1 MHYLR
6 KQGNMNK
13 QSKETY
19 KFQIPSR
26 FEIITFRMTV
36 EVMNL
41 LSGTT
46 ENKRGDKVSNTVLF
60 YDLLSRMAVNAKV
73 SNDFRRPLA
82 LRPGQAQYS
91 ELRLA
96 EQWQMNRT
104 RLRNL
109 LDRMEQ
115 AGLIY
120 TDRSLVGSVMTFPSV
135 LGWSRPD
142 KPYIRNPVFF
152 NAD

>member
-1 MHYLR
+1 
-6 KQGNMNK
+6 MNK
-13 QSKETY
+13 LSKGTY

-41 LSGTT
+41 LSGAT
-46 ENKRGDKVSNTVLF
+46 ENKRGDKVSNTILF
-60 YDLLSRMAVNAKV
+60 YDLLSRKAVNAKV

-82 LRPGQAQYS
+82 LKPGQAQYS
-91 ELRLA
+91 EIRLA

-104 RLRNL
+104 RLRNVL
-109 LDRMEQ
+109 GRMEQ

-120 TDRSLVGSVMTFPSV
+120 TDRSLVRSVITFPSV

-142 KPYIRNPVFF
+142 KTYIHNTVFF
-152 NAD
+152 NVD

>member
-1 MHYLR
+1 MTR
-6 KQGNMNK
+6 TI
-13 QSKETY
+13 KEEY
-19 KFQIPSR
+19 QFQQPSC
-26 FEIITFRMTV
+26 FEFITFRMTT

-41 LSGTT
+41 LSGAT
-46 ENKRGDKVSNTVLF
+46 ENKRGDKVSNTILF

-96 EQWQMNRT
+96 EQWQMNRP

-115 AGLIY
+115 AGLIH
-120 TDRSLVGSVMTFPSV
+120 TNRSLVGSVMTFPSV

-142 KPYIRNPVFF
+142 KPYIRNPAFF

>member
-1 MHYLR
+1 
-6 KQGNMNK
+6 
-13 QSKETY
+13 
-19 KFQIPSR
+19 
-26 FEIITFRMTV
+26 MTA

-46 ENKRGDKVSNTVLF
+46 KNKRGDKVSNTVLF

>member
-1 MHYLR
+1 
-6 KQGNMNK
+6 MNK
-13 QSKETY
+13 LSKGTY

-41 LSGTT
+41 LSGAT
-46 ENKRGDKVSNTVLF
+46 ENKRGDKVSNTILF

-82 LRPGQAQYS
+82 LKPGQAQYS
-91 ELRLA
+91 EIRLA
-96 EQWQMNRT
+96 EQWQMNQT
-104 RLRNL
+104 RLRNV
-109 LDRMEQ
+109 LDKMEQ

-120 TDRSLVGSVMTFPSV
+120 TDRSLVRSVMTFPSV
-135 LGWSRPD
+135 LSWSRPD

>member
-1 MHYLR
+1 
-6 KQGNMNK
+6 MNK

-41 LSGTT
+41 LSGAT
-46 ENKRGDKVSNTVLF
+46 ENKRGDKVSNTILF
-60 YDLLSRMAVNAKV
+60 YDLLSRKAVNAKV

-82 LRPGQAQYS
+82 LKPGLAQYS
-91 ELRLA
+91 EIRLA

-104 RLRNL
+104 RLRNV

-120 TDRSLVGSVMTFPSV
+120 TDRSLVRSVITFPSV

-142 KPYIRNPVFF
+142 KTYIHNTVFF
-152 NAD
+152 NVD

>member
-1 MHYLR
+1 
-6 KQGNMNK
+6 
-13 QSKETY
+13 
-19 KFQIPSR
+19 
-26 FEIITFRMTV
+26 MTV

-41 LSGTT
+41 LSGPT
-46 ENKRGDKVSNTVLF
+46 ENKRGDKASNTILF

-82 LRPGQAQYS
+82 LKPGQAQYS
-91 ELRLA
+91 EIRLT
-96 EQWQMNRT
+96 EQWQMSRT
-104 RLRNL
+104 RLRNV

-135 LGWSRPD
+135 LGWSRPA
-142 KPYIRNPVFF
+142 KNYIRNTVFF
-152 NAD
+152 NAY

>member
-1 MHYLR
+1 
-6 KQGNMNK
+6 
-13 QSKETY
+13 
-19 KFQIPSR
+19 
-26 FEIITFRMTV
+26 MTV

-41 LSGTT
+41 LSGAT
-46 ENKRGDKVSNTVLF
+46 ENKRGDKVSNTILF
-60 YDLLSRMAVNAKV
+60 YDLLSRKAVNAKV

-82 LRPGQAQYS
+82 LKPGQAQYS
-91 ELRLA
+91 EIRLA

-104 RLRNL
+104 RLRNV

-120 TDRSLVGSVMTFPSV
+120 TDRSLVRSVITFPSV

-142 KPYIRNPVFF
+142 KTYIHNTVFF
-152 NAD
+152 NVD

>member
-1 MHYLR
+1 
-6 KQGNMNK
+6 
-13 QSKETY
+13 
-19 KFQIPSR
+19 
-26 FEIITFRMTV
+26 MTT

-41 LSGTT
+41 LSGTS

-73 SNDFRRPLA
+73 SDDFRRPLT

-142 KPYIRNPVFF
+142 KLYIRNPAFF

>member
-1 MHYLR
+1 
-6 KQGNMNK
+6 
-13 QSKETY
+13 
-19 KFQIPSR
+19 
-26 FEIITFRMTV
+26 MTT

-41 LSGTT
+41 LGGTT
-46 ENKRGDKVSNTVLF
+46 ENKLGDKISNITLF
-60 YDLLSRMAVNAKV
+60 YDLLSRMAGNAKV

-115 AGLIY
+115 TGLIY
-120 TDRSLVGSVMTFPSV
+120 TSRSTIGSVMTFPCV

>member
-1 MHYLR
+1 
-6 KQGNMNK
+6 MNK

-36 EVMNL
+36 EMMNL

-73 SNDFRRPLA
+73 SDDFRRPLA

-96 EQWQMNRT
+96 EQWRMNRT
-104 RLRNL
+104 RMRNL

-115 AGLIY
+115 ARLIY
-120 TDRSLVGSVMTFPSV
+120 TSRSTIGSVMTFPCV

-142 KPYIRNPVFF
+142 KPYIRNPAFF

>member
-1 MHYLR
+1 
-6 KQGNMNK
+6 MNK
-13 QSKETY
+13 LSKGTY

-41 LSGTT
+41 LSGAT
-46 ENKRGDKVSNTVLF
+46 ENKRGDKVSNTILF
-60 YDLLSRMAVNAKV
+60 YDLLSRKAVNAKG

-82 LRPGQAQYS
+82 LKPGQAQYS
-91 ELRLA
+91 EIRLA

-104 RLRNL
+104 RLRNV

-120 TDRSLVGSVMTFPSV
+120 TDRSLVRSVMTFPSV

-142 KPYIRNPVFF
+142 KTYIHNTVFF
-152 NAD
+152 NVD

>member
-1 MHYLR
+1 
-6 KQGNMNK
+6 
-13 QSKETY
+13 
-19 KFQIPSR
+19 
-26 FEIITFRMTV
+26 MTT

-73 SNDFRRPLA
+73 SNDFRRPMA
-82 LRPGQAQYS
+82 LKPGQAQYS

-120 TDRSLVGSVMTFPSV
+120 TDRSLVGSVMTFPSI

>member
-1 MHYLR
+1 
-6 KQGNMNK
+6 MNK
-13 QSKETY
+13 LSKGTY

-41 LSGTT
+41 LSGAT
-46 ENKRGDKVSNTVLF
+46 ENKRGDKVSNTILF
-60 YDLLSRMAVNAKV
+60 YDLLSRKAVNAKV

-82 LRPGQAQYS
+82 LKPGQAQYS
-91 ELRLA
+91 EIRLA

-104 RLRNL
+104 RLRNV

-120 TDRSLVGSVMTFPSV
+120 TDRSLVRSVITFPSV

-142 KPYIRNPVFF
+142 KTYIHNTVFF
-152 NAD
+152 NVD